1 MSTPLVSII
10 VPVYKVEPY
19 LKRCLDSIVNQ
30 AYTNLEIILVDDGSP
45 DSCPQICDEYA
56 AKDKRIIV
64 IHKENGGLSD
74 ARNNGLNICTGD
86 YIFFIDS
93 DDYITSDCIQTL
105 VAIAKEK
112 DFEIVVGNFQKVFS
126 FKEVPNNHKKIK
138 YNSFSP
144 SQAIERLG
152 GGLGLTFTIAC
163 GKLYKRCLWT
173 EIRFP
178 KGKLYEDA
186 YVSHLLYAKSRTIAF
201 IDIPLY
207 FYLQRTDSIMG
218 QTTDPLHALE
228 PKLIFNSFLK
238 GNYPEL
244 QYISLSKLCWNYLF
258 AYSLDTTKKEF
269 LDKFYH
275 YYKEYKIK
283 PKPLSVQRLFLCIFA
298 SMPSLYVLYQH
309 KSPFRLRKK

>member
-1 MSTPLVSII
+1 MPLVSII
-10 VPVYKVEPY
+10 IPVYKVEPY
-19 LKRCLDSIVNQ
+19 LKRCIDSVLYQ
-30 AYTNLEIILVDDGSP
+30 TYTNLEIILIDDGSP
-45 DSCPQICDEYA
+45 DNCPKICDDYA
-56 AKDKRIIV
+56 KKDQRIKV

-74 ARNNGLNICTGD
+74 ARNTGLNICTGD

-93 DDYITSDCIQTL
+93 DDYITNDCIHIL
-105 VAIAKEK
+105 VTIAKEK

-126 FKEVPNNHKKIK
+126 FRKGPDNHKKIK

-144 SQAIERLG
+144 SQAIQKLG
-152 GGLGLTFTIAC
+152 GPLGLTFTVAW
-163 GKLYKRCLWT
+163 GKLYKRCLWN

-186 YVSHLLYAKSRTIAF
+186 YVCHLLYAKSKAIAF

-207 FYLQRTDSIMG
+207 FYLQRTNGIMG
-218 QTTDPLHALE
+218 QTTNPLHALE
-228 PKLIFNSFLK
+228 PKLLFNDFLK
-238 GNYPEL
+238 DNYPEL
-244 QYISLSKLCWNYLF
+244 QYISLSKLCWDYLF
-258 AYSLDTTKKEF
+258 TYSLDTTKKEF

-283 PKPLSVQRLFLCIFA
+283 PKPLSVQKFFLCIFA
-298 SMPSLYVLYQH
+298 SIPSLYVLYQH